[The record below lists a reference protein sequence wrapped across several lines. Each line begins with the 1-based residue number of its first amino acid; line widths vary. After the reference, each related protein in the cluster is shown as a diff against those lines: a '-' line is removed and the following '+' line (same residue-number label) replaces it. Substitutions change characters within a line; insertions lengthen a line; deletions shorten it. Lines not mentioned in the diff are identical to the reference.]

1 MRRNSYYIISA
12 FFLLLTLAPLLFMGR
27 LQAFQFY
34 IKQRMEASLE
44 RDALQTITL
53 PAAEVQWYEEGREI
67 LIEGK
72 MFDIKT
78 YSITNGVFTAQGV
91 FDEKET
97 EVVKLLNGHWSDQEQ
112 THVVIQLLLLSHC
125 LIALTFYCCSFLLI
139 IKRSKPL
146 SYYSTRYLKPYL
158 TIISPPPKYTFVLS

>member
-1 MRRNSYYIISA
+1 MRRKGHYIIPL
-12 FFLLLTLAPLLFMGR
+12 FFLLLTLAPVLFMGG

-44 RDALQTITL
+44 RDVLQTITL

-67 LIEGK
+67 LVKGK
-72 MFDIKT
+72 MFDIKN

-97 EVVKLLNGHWSDQEQ
+97 EIVKLLNGHWSDKQQ
-112 THVVIQLLLLSHC
+112 THVVVQLLLLSHC
-125 LIALTFYCCSFLLI
+125 IILFSFYHVSFGVAAFWNKPISLIRLLYT
-139 IKRSKPL
+139 SPL
-146 SYYSTRYLKPYL
+146 LS
-158 TIISPPPKYTFVLS
+158 IVSPPPKAFPCFR